1 MLMHQDRPLA
11 EPMITPENQDFF
23 AATAL
28 GKFLLRRCN
37 SCNKPHYYPRN
48 ICPLCGSDQTEWF
61 EAGTATSTATGTGGA
76 KQVTGEIYSFSVL
89 RKGVEIP
96 YCIAYVALPEDV
108 TVLSNMVDCDFDT
121 VRIGQKVKLCF
132 KPAAKGT
139 MLAMFTPT

>member
-1 MLMHQDRPLA
+1 MLMHQDRPLT
-11 EPMITPENQDFF
+11 EPLITPENQDFF
-23 AATAL
+23 AATAV
-28 GKFLLRRCN
+28 GKFLLRRCH

-61 EAGTATSTATGTGGA
+61 EAGTSTGTGDA
-76 KQVTGEIYSFSVL
+76 KLVTGEIYSYSVL

-96 YCIAYVALPEDV
+96 YCIAYVALPEGV
-108 TVLSNMVDCDFDT
+108 TVLSNIVDCDFDT

-139 MLAMFTPT
+139 MLAMFTPA

>member
-11 EPMITPENQDFF
+11 EPLITPENQDFF
-23 AATAL
+23 AATAV
-28 GKFLLRRCN
+28 GKFLLRRCH

-61 EAGTATSTATGTGGA
+61 EAGTAGA
-76 KQVTGEIYSFSVL
+76 NGEKQVTGEIYSFSVL

-96 YCIAYVALPEDV
+96 YCIAYVALPEGV
-108 TVLSNMVDCDFDT
+108 TVLCNIVDCDFDT

-132 KPAAKGT
+132 KPTQKGT